1 MCVCNFYRYIFSP
14 PKLFKINPPLKRT
27 KAANARQTIKKR
39 NKAAVPE
46 RSVEGGGGEVKQK
59 RITSDQGWLHLSHC
73 MKSGNGGDGG
83 GGGVVRRSLYTKSIH
98 ATAEMCNKRERTR
111 ESEQERRVPL
121 CVREGGAQT
130 KRH

>member
-1 MCVCNFYRYIFSP
+1 M
-14 PKLFKINPPLKRT
+14 FKINPPLKRT

-39 NKAAVPE
+39 NKAAVAE
-46 RSVEGGGGEVKQK
+46 KCGVWRGKQK

-73 MKSGNGGDGG
+73 MKSGNGG

-121 CVREGGAQT
+121 CVREGGH
-130 KRH
+130 K